1 MSGCCSEK
9 FAEIVVA
16 IISSA
21 PPQASHDES
30 SRKGVCLPE
39 GHPLMDARRPTTRLR
54 VTLLVVA
61 GLVPVVLLIGYLGW
75 TQETRPGAD
84 WRGETLRLVLVAG
97 LGLAVGWLASRVMA
111 VSELG
116 GVAEALRRLSAGDLT
131 AAASLPH
138 GQSQVGRIAGT
149 VEALTEALA
158 ARQAAVERAEVAR
171 RGLEARVAPL
181 LDVDAEALIVVN
193 QAQRVLLVNRGA
205 ERIFGHAAKEIVG
218 QSIDV
223 LLPSAVGSSRRPSLR
238 ELAAQPGRR
247 ELVGRR
253 RTGGQ
258 FPTDVSV
265 SSAIRDGQTTY
276 ALILRDLTE
285 GQRADAAL
293 RESEARFR
301 GAFDHSASGMAL
313 QGLDGRFVRV
323 NRALR
328 DMLGYE
334 EPELLATTHQAL
346 VHPDEPEPESWYER
360 DLLSGAIR
368 WYQREQRY
376 VHKRGDVVWGQLSVS
391 LVRGGDGRPAYFLV
405 QVHDITERKRAEE
418 LEAQLRQSQKI
429 EAVGQLAAGV
439 AHDFNNL
446 LMVITGRSHILI
458 HHLGADHPLRRHV
471 DLIQTTALRAGALT
485 QQLLAFSR
493 KEVLAPRVLDV
504 NDVLEGMAPMLRR
517 LIGEQIDLVTVPA
530 AGLGRVKADTGQLE
544 QVILNLAVNA
554 RDAMPE
560 GGRLTIETANV
571 ELDERFV
578 RDHRGARPG
587 AHVALSVRDTGS
599 GMDAATR
606 TRLFEPFFTTKA
618 AGKGTGLGLATVYG
632 IVKQSGGY
640 IAVDSEPGKGATFTM
655 FLPRV
660 DASVENAGVAP
671 ETGEFPRGTETILLV
686 EDEETVRD
694 LAREILVQSGYT
706 VIGARHGGEALL
718 IGDQHAGPIH
728 VLVTDVVMPELG
740 GRELANRLA
749 ARRPGLKVVYMSGYT
764 DERLAH
770 HGVLEPGTV
779 FLRKPLTPDTLA
791 RKVREILDAAS

>member
-1 MSGCCSEK
+1 
-9 FAEIVVA
+9 
-16 IISSA
+16 
-21 PPQASHDES
+21 
-30 SRKGVCLPE
+30 
-39 GHPLMDARRPTTRLR
+39 MDLRRPATRLR
-54 VTLLVVA
+54 ATLLVAA
-61 GLVPVVLLIGYLGW
+61 GLVPVLLMIGYLGW
-75 TQETRPGAD
+75 TQGTRPGSD

-97 LGLAVGWLASRVMA
+97 LGLAVGWLGSRVVA
-111 VSELG
+111 VGDLS
-116 GVAEALRRLSAGDLT
+116 GVGEALRRLSAGDLT
-131 AAASLPH
+131 AAAGLPRRRNE
-138 GQSQVGRIAGT
+138 VGRIAGT
-149 VEALTEALA
+149 VEALAETLA
-158 ARQAAVERAEVAR
+158 ARQAATERAEVAR
-171 RGLEARVAPL
+171 RAVEARLAPL
-181 LDVDAEALIVVN
+181 LDVDAEALVVLN

-205 ERIFGHAAKEIVG
+205 ERIFGYTAKEMVG
-218 QSIDV
+218 QAIDI
-223 LLPSAVGSSRRPSLR
+223 LLPSAVGASRRPTLR

-253 RTGGQ
+253 RAGGQ
-258 FPTDVSV
+258 FPADVSV
-265 SSAIRDGQTTY
+265 SSAIRDGQTAYT
-276 ALILRDLTE
+276 LIVRDLTE

-334 EPELLATTHQAL
+334 EQELLATTHQTL

-376 VHKRGDVVWGQLSVS
+376 LHKRGDVVWGLLSVS

-493 KEVLAPRVLDV
+493 KQVLAPRILDV
-504 NDVLEGMAPMLRR
+504 NQVVEGMVPMLRR
-517 LIGEQIDLVTVPA
+517 LIGEQIDLITVPA
-530 AGLGRVKADTGQLE
+530 AGLGRVKADAGQLE

-560 GGRLTIETANV
+560 GGRLTIETVNV

-578 RDHRGARPG
+578 HDHRGARSG

-606 TRLFEPFFTTKA
+606 ARLFEPFFTTKT

-660 DASVENAGVAP
+660 EASVETVEAAP
-671 ETGEFPRGTETILLV
+671 ESRELPRGTETVLLV
-686 EDEETVRD
+686 EDEEAVRD

-764 DERLAH
+764 DETLEH
-770 HGVLEPGTV
+770 HGVLEPGMV

-791 RKVREILDAAS
+791 RKVREILDTAP